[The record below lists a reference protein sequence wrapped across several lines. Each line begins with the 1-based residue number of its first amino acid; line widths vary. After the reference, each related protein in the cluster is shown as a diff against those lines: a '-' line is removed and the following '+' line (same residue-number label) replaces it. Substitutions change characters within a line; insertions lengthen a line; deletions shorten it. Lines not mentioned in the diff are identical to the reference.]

1 MASLEQTIAKAITI
15 ASPEVLKDSELLMN
29 LIEDLSPELVLER
42 KELEHIYSDEIGK
55 LLYTAWG
62 SKDGVKD
69 SAWKEIVMIFEQS
82 MGLKENKQR
91 WFIQLFSNSFP
102 KQKPVAASILV
113 RDPMNES
120 RQVFTDLL
128 SKVAKQ
134 KSGIEKAEIAEKNG
148 RTAEAIRIYKQYN
161 DGSYF
166 ERKAK
171 LRLGELYKEIPELSY
186 QYYLRAADLGDPEAA
201 FWVGFMN
208 QKGNGTPVNMKRA
221 FIYYTRAYDSGHRGA
236 MHNLGCFYYEGS
248 VVEKDLR
255 IAFELFRIAAEKGKS
270 ESMRNVA
277 FMYEH
282 GYYVEKN
289 LEKALFWYNKAWE
302 NGISAAEQDC
312 QRVKK
317 EKRSP
322 FWKK

>member
-1 MASLEQTIAKAITI
+1 MTSLEKTISKAITI
-15 ASPEVLKDSELLMN
+15 ASPEVLKEPDLLIN

-42 KELEHIYSDEIGK
+42 KELERIYSDEIGK
-55 LLYTAWG
+55 LLYAVWS

-69 SAWKEIVMIFEQS
+69 SAWKEMVMILDQQ
-82 MGLKENKQR
+82 MGIKENKQR
-91 WFIQLFSNSFP
+91 WFVQLFNNSFP
-102 KQKPVAASILV
+102 KQKLVATSILAH
-113 RDPMNES
+113 DPMKES
-120 RQVFTDLL
+120 RQVFTGLL
-128 SKVAKQ
+128 SKVAMQ

-148 RTAEAIRIYKQYN
+148 RTADAIRIYKQYN

-171 LRLGELYKEIPELSY
+171 LRLGELCKGIPELSY

-221 FIYYTRAYDSGHRGA
+221 FIYYTRAYNAGHRGA

-282 GYYVEKN
+282 GYHVEKN

-312 QRVKK
+312 QRLKK
-317 EKRSP
+317 AKRNP